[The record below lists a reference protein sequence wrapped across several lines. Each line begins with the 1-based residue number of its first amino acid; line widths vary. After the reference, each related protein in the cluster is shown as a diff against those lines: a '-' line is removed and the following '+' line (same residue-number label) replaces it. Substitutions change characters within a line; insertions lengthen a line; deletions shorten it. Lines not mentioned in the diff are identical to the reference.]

1 MASNL
6 EESVK
11 KPLIWKI
18 QIVADFFTIMSSLG
32 SQFTVLATQ
41 PTTGM
46 FRFIWFLVN
55 VYPHIEYPNKVL
67 AFSPIKTWYSYLFG
81 INRMFERN
89 MFGLFRVDVLM
100 EDKMW
105 SK

>member
-18 QIVADFFTIMSSLG
+18 QIVADCFTIMSSLG

-46 FRFIWFLVN
+46 FRFI
-55 VYPHIEYPNKVL
+55 
-67 AFSPIKTWYSYLFG
+67 
-81 INRMFERN
+81 
-89 MFGLFRVDVLM
+89 
-100 EDKMW
+100 
-105 SK
+105 